1 VCTCAVRGAPSSST
15 AAQTCRTL
23 TIPPPPTFPPS
34 RFPPPPPTFPPSL
47 RRLEGLDLQ
56 SLQFSTLLVDPPRA
70 GLDAQTVQL
79 LREFQSVVYVSCNPG
94 RQRCW

>member
-1 VCTCAVRGAPSSST
+1 MAPLGHPPVLSSPTC
-15 AAQTCRTL
+15 
-23 TIPPPPTFPPS
+23 PPLPPS
-34 RFPPPPPTFPPSL
+34 HLPDSPPSHPAL
-47 RRLEGLDLQ
+47 SAATHCRLEGLDLQ

-70 GLDAQTVQL
+70 GLDAQTLQL